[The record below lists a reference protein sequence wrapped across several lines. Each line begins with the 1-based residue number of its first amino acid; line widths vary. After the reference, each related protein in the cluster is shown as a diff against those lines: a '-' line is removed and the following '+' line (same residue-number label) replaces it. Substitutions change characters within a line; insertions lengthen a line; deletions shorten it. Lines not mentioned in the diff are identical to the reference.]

1 MRFFEPELATPN
13 KKAAGGRGDQAP
25 LPYTLMYASG
35 LRNGLTT
42 QDLVTMPVNR
52 LANMLIALAP
62 PDDGGGRDDVRDAT
76 QADIDRLR

>member
-1 MRFFEPELATPN
+1 
-13 KKAAGGRGDQAP
+13 
-25 LPYTLMYASG
+25 MYASG

-42 QDLVTMPVNR
+42 ADLVTMPVNR

-62 PDDGGGRDDVRDAT
+62 PDGDGRDDVRDAT